1 MSRRDRSSVRKDVRI
16 ETSSRYVNL
25 CGAKERTAR
34 YSGFGKTIEE
44 LKTKPRGTKKAAR
57 P

>member
-1 MSRRDRSSVRKDVRI
+1 MSCRDRSSVRKDVRI

-25 CGAKERTAR
+25 CGAKGRTAR